1 MIKRKGVSISKKR
14 RFSKY
19 ITLSQ
24 LPSECRT
31 DSTICGN
38 FLLKGCFLKEVV
50 DNGGIIQ
57 EG

>member
-1 MIKRKGVSISKKR
+1 MTIINGLKFIKVSELPR
-14 RFSKY
+14 RCF
-19 ITLSQ
+19 
-24 LPSECRT
+24 T

-38 FLLKGCFLKEVV
+38 FLLKGCFLKGVV